1 MADMLFGD
9 FTCKENCKYVL
20 YLEGKVRKAE
30 EQHRNKCAAY
40 DKLLYTNTDLRQK
53 NTALRAENAELTKE
67 LNAERRNTENV
78 SKYKSQIEELKREKN
93 ILEVDIRKYER
104 QEELVAELRKT
115 IEEKEKTIEALTSTV
130 KKQEIR
136 INMDSTN
143 SSKPSSTNPPEKKII
158 QNNRKPSGNKVGARP
173 NHPGHVR
180 SVPNSDKVINQEIIL
195 EPDQET
201 IEKGITYTGRER
213 HRTVSDIEII
223 VKNTTYISRE
233 YIDSDG
239 KRHWVSFPENIS
251 HNESSYGSGI
261 KALLYFLLN
270 RCNVSIGNAQ
280 KFITELSGGDLHP
293 STGFIQNLMKE
304 FSRKSKKEADEILK
318 ELIKSPYMHADFTNA
333 MLNGKNKQVLVC
345 SNGESVLYLFRDHK
359 GHQGIKG
366 SPVETYLGIL
376 IHDHDITFYSYGLE
390 HQECIIHELRYLA
403 EVLQNEKELTW
414 AKKMIEFYIK
424 VLRFTKEERAKLTP
438 EEIQK
443 LKDEYLG
450 ILDVADKEYEA
461 NPPKE
466 YFRKGYCLSRKMR
479 EYVDSELRFLSNPD
493 LPRDNNCAER
503 AGRKFKRKQH
513 TMTTFRSAKSAEQV
527 CQGLSVIHT
536 ASAKGENLFN
546 KLKEIFDRPTPPPV
560 PQVTEDPAPAPAAD
574 AGPEVTPNSVP
585 DDAPAA

>member
-1 MADMLFGD
+1 MH
-9 FTCKENCKYVL
+9 
-20 YLEGKVRKAE
+20 RK
-30 EQHRNKCAAY
+30 KCAAY
-40 DKLLYTNTDLRQK
+40 DKVLYVNTDLRQT
-53 NTALRAENAELTKE
+53 NTSLRRENAELLKE
-67 LNAERRNTENV
+67 LNAAYKNTEDV

-93 ILEVDIRKYER
+93 YLEADIRKYER
-104 QEELVAELRKT
+104 QEKLVAELRKT

-143 SSKPSSTNPPEKKII
+143 SSKPTSTNPPEKKKV
-158 QNNRKPSGNKVGARP
+158 QNNREKTGRKPGGQSG
-173 NHPGHVR
+173 HTGHR
-180 SVPNSDKVINQEIIL
+180 RNIPKAENVIEEDILL
-195 EPDQET
+195 EPDQKT
-201 IEKGITYTGRER
+201 IEKGIIFTGREKR
-213 HRTVSDIEII
+213 RTVSDIEVI
-223 VKNTTYISRE
+223 VRNKTYISRE
-233 YIDSDG
+233 YIDSEG
-239 KRHWVSFPENIS
+239 KKHWIPFPENLS

-261 KALLYFLLN
+261 KAFLYFLLN
-270 RCNVSIGNAQ
+270 RCNVSIMNAQ
-280 KFITELSGGDLHP
+280 SFIRELSGGNLTP

-304 FSRKSKKEADEILK
+304 FSTKSKKESDEILK
-318 ELIKSPYMHADFTNA
+318 ELISSPYMHTDFTNA
-333 MLNGKNKQVLVC
+333 FLNGKNKQVLVC
-345 SNGESVLYLFRDHK
+345 SNGESILYLFRDHK
-359 GHQGIKG
+359 GHEGVKG

-376 IHDHDITFYSYGLE
+376 IHDHDITFYSYGLK

-403 EVLQNEKELTW
+403 EVLLYEKNLEW

-424 VLRFTKEERAKLTP
+424 VLRFTREERAKLTE

-450 ILDVADKEYEA
+450 ILDVADKEYEV

-493 LPRDNNCAER
+493 LPSENNCAER

-513 TMTTFRSAKSAEQV
+513 TMTTFRSQKSAEQV

-536 ASAKGENLFN
+536 ASAKGENIYD

-560 PQVTEDPAPAPAAD
+560 PQKTEAPAPATD
-574 AGPEVTPNSVP
+574 AEPEVTSNSVP